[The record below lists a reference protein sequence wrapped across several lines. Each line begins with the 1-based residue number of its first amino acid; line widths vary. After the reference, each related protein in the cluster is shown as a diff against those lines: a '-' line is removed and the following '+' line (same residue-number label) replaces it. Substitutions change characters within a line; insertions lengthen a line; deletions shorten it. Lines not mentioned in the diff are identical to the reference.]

1 MQFLSLWDEMLP
13 SPVVTEKDVVFITAA
28 GKYSH
33 ISRLRHS
40 LGRSP
45 RAAGITWDPKSRVT
59 SRSWNMGRYNFIVQT
74 LRKASSVVQA
84 LMDWYFDNTPQEINE
99 KTDGGLVCK
108 S

>member
-45 RAAGITWDPKSRVT
+45 RAAGIT
-59 SRSWNMGRYNFIVQT
+59 
-74 LRKASSVVQA
+74 
-84 LMDWYFDNTPQEINE
+84 
-99 KTDGGLVCK
+99 
-108 S
+108 